1 MTETGEGMASSTH
14 SARPPWR
21 LAAEI
26 FWIFLRLGCTSFG
39 GPIAHL
45 AFFRQEFVDRRRW
58 LDDGR
63 YTDLVALCQ
72 FLPGPTSSQVG
83 MGLGLRRAGLGG
95 AIAAWL
101 GFTLPSAAIMIALAW
116 GLESWAGA
124 TPDGF
129 LQGLKIAAVAVVAQA
144 VWGMGRSLCPDRG
157 RLTLAGLT
165 AVLALA
171 VPSAWGQLGGIVLG
185 ALAGLLF
192 FPAEPASVP
201 QPASLSQGWRASLVA
216 GVLFLALLLAPGL
229 TGQGGQVWPLFDA
242 FYRTGSLVFGGGHVV
257 LPLLQSEV
265 VASGWVDAPT
275 FLAGYGA
282 AQAVPGPLFSL
293 AGFLGAA
300 ASVGPGGAAGG
311 ALCLLAIF
319 LPGMLL
325 VVAALPHWD
334 RLSQMRRTQTAL
346 KGVNA
351 AVVGLLLAA
360 FYDPVWT
367 SAIRGAPDFS
377 LALIAFL
384 VLTQWRMPPWLV
396 VLCSALAG
404 WAFL

>member
-1 MTETGEGMASSTH
+1 M
-14 SARPPWR
+14 
-21 LAAEI
+21 
-26 FWIFLRLGCTSFG
+26 
-39 GPIAHL
+39 AHL

-116 GLESWAGA
+116 GLESWAGN
-124 TPDGF
+124 TPDGL
-129 LQGLKIAAVAVVAQA
+129 LQGLKIAAVAVVVQA

-165 AVLALA
+165 AILALA
-171 VPSAWGQLGGIVLG
+171 IPSAWGQLGGIMLG
-185 ALAGLLF
+185 ALAGVLL

-216 GVLFLALLLAPGL
+216 GGLFLVLLLAPGL
-229 TGQGGQVWPLFDA
+229 TGQGGQIWQLFDA

-300 ASVGPGGAAGG
+300 AFVGRAA
-311 ALCLLAIF
+311 
-319 LPGMLL
+319 
-325 VVAALPHWD
+325 
-334 RLSQMRRTQTAL
+334 RQ
-346 KGVNA
+346 
-351 AVVGLLLAA
+351 AVCCAC
-360 FYDPVWT
+360 
-367 SAIRGAPDFS
+367 
-377 LALIAFL
+377 
-384 VLTQWRMPPWLV
+384 WRSSCRACCWWSRPCPI
-396 VLCSALAG
+396 G
-404 WAFL
+404 TD

>member
-1 MTETGEGMASSTH
+1 MTESGDGMASSTH

-39 GPIAHL
+39 GPMAHL

-116 GLESWAGA
+116 GLESWAGN
-124 TPDGF
+124 TPDGL

-144 VWGMGRSLCPDRG
+144 VWGVGRSLCPERG

-165 AVLALA
+165 AILALA
-171 VPSAWGQLGGIVLG
+171 IRSAWGQLGGIMLG
-185 ALAGLLF
+185 ALAGVLL

-216 GVLFLALLLAPGL
+216 GGLFLAL
-229 TGQGGQVWPLFDA
+229 
-242 FYRTGSLVFGGGHVV
+242 
-257 LPLLQSEV
+257 
-265 VASGWVDAPT
+265 
-275 FLAGYGA
+275 
-282 AQAVPGPLFSL
+282 
-293 AGFLGAA
+293 
-300 ASVGPGGAAGG
+300 
-311 ALCLLAIF
+311 
-319 LPGMLL
+319 
-325 VVAALPHWD
+325 
-334 RLSQMRRTQTAL
+334 
-346 KGVNA
+346 
-351 AVVGLLLAA
+351 
-360 FYDPVWT
+360 
-367 SAIRGAPDFS
+367 
-377 LALIAFL
+377 
-384 VLTQWRMPPWLV
+384 
-396 VLCSALAG
+396 
-404 WAFL
+404 